1 MLHLDGSLLRH
12 SFSHVSQWVIYQPT
26 SPEVF
31 QFRKIKQKAATYY
44 ISRLCQAKGPGEIQ
58 STLDGL
64 GVLTICAVPSP
75 RIVGPLRP
83 VPPSQWFLHIQ
94 VLSLRIRPAVDCVV
108 LWYLPL
114 EKIHKQEDP
123 LSSNPGCSRVNCIRK
138 VEWMGQEL
146 IGGGIEDRQRERIL
160 MPSFV
165 FWETG
170 RMAVPFAKTGQAGG
184 NPSPGVVY
192 ERPFPLPSE
201 VCHES

>member
-12 SFSHVSQWVIYQPT
+12 RFSHVSQWVIYQPT

-123 LSSNPGCSRVNCIRK
+123 LSSNPGCSRVNCINNK
-138 VEWMGQEL
+138 ALISIKLSVYLSPFLFYQPSTDHHQIMGCYAGRPQWPSVGLL
-146 IGGGIEDRQRERIL
+146 IL
-160 MPSFV
+160 
-165 FWETG
+165 
-170 RMAVPFAKTGQAGG
+170 
-184 NPSPGVVY
+184 
-192 ERPFPLPSE
+192 
-201 VCHES
+201 